1 MKNSSSPTASTLT
14 AVTAATSGLYKTV
27 ILDEPLTRGDTVITS
42 VQVRKPLS
50 GELRG
55 VSLMEL
61 GNMDVASLQRVLPR
75 ITQPTLAP
83 HDVANLDPADL
94 MALGTEVAVFL
105 LKKADRPVVY
115 PTA

>member
-1 MKNSSSPTASTLT
+1 MTKQDKSLIA
-14 AVTAATSGLYKTV
+14 TAASGLYKTV
-27 ILDEPLTRGDTVITS
+27 TLDEPLTRGDTVITS

-94 MALGTEVAVFL
+94 MALGAEVAIFL

-115 PTA
+115 PHL